1 MGLVY
6 EGRDPNLDRRVA
18 IKTIK
23 VENLSDKNGAEYK
36 VRFKIEARSAARL

>member
-6 EGRDPNLDRRVA
+6 QGQTPNPELRVA

-23 VENLSDKNGAEYK
+23 VENLSDTNGAEYK
-36 VRFKIEARSAARL
+36 VRFKIEAR